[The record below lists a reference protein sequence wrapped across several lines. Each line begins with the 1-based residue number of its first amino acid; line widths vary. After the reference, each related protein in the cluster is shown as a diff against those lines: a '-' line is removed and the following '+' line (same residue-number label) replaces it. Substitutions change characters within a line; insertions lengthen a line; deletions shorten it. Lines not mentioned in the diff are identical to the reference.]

1 MVSDKSAIYTDFQG
15 FTDMRREAR
24 EQSPEAIKKVAQ
36 QFETLFVQMMLK
48 GMRDTL
54 PEGGLFGSN
63 EQRMYQDMF
72 DKQVSM
78 NVTSG
83 KGIGLAAV
91 IERQLGGN
99 PQSDAMK
106 SQPLDAYLQ
115 RPLMSYQPVVK
126 LAPADVPYREAGEV
140 QSDEFTAWSS
150 PEEFVDDLW
159 PHALRASQE
168 LGVDAEV
175 LLAQSALETGW
186 GRHMRA
192 KDNGEASYALFGIKA
207 DQRWEGQSVSV
218 STLEFR
224 DGTMQ
229 REQAKFRAY
238 DSVGEAFADYVDFIK
253 SSPRYQQALEK
264 GYDPEAYAR
273 GLQQAGYATDP
284 GYADKIERIRNNDL
298 LRTRLSEL
306 KNGAQAPLT

>member
-1 MVSDKSAIYTDFQG
+1 MISDKSAIYTDFQG

-24 EQSPEAIKKVAQ
+24 EQSPEAIKQVAR

-48 GMRDTL
+48 GLRDTV
-54 PEGGLFGSN
+54 PEGGLFNSN

-99 PQSDAMK
+99 TNSVPSTPQ
-106 SQPLDAYLQ
+106 QLDAYLQ
-115 RPLMSYQPVVK
+115 RPFVSYQPEVS
-126 LAPADVPYREAGEV
+126 LAPADIPYRPTGEILN
-140 QSDEFTAWSS
+140 DEFTAWSS
-150 PEEFVDDLW
+150 PQAFVNDLW
-159 PHALRASQE
+159 PHAQRASEE
-168 LGVDAEV
+168 LGVDADV
-175 LLAQSALETGW
+175 LIAQSALETGW

-192 KDNGEASYALFGIKA
+192 NDNGQASYALFGIKA
-207 DQRWEGQSVSV
+207 DQRWQGQTVSV

-229 REQAKFRAY
+229 REQAQFRAY
-238 DSVGEAFADYVDFIK
+238 DSVSEAFADYVDFIK
-253 SSPRYQQALEK
+253 SGPRYRQALEK
-264 GYDPEAYAR
+264 GYNPEAYAK

-284 GYADKIERIRNNDL
+284 DYADKIERIRSSDL

-306 KNGAQAPLT
+306 KNGAQPPLT

>member
-1 MVSDKSAIYTDFQG
+1 MVSDNTAIYTDFQG

-24 EQSPEAIKKVAQ
+24 EQSPEAIKQVAQ
-36 QFETLFVQMMLK
+36 QFETLFVQMMLN

-99 PQSDAMK
+99 PHSDAMK

-115 RPLMSYQPVVK
+115 RPLMTYQPVVS
-126 LAPADVPYREAGEV
+126 LGAADVPYRSMGETPV
-140 QSDEFTAWSS
+140 DDEFTAWSS
-150 PEEFVDDLW
+150 PEAFVNDLW

-192 KDNGEASYALFGIKA
+192 RDNGEASYALFGIKA

-238 DSVGEAFADYVDFIK
+238 NSVGEAFADYVDFIK

-264 GYDPEAYAR
+264 GYDPEA
-273 GLQQAGYATDP
+273 
-284 GYADKIERIRNNDL
+284 
-298 LRTRLSEL
+298 
-306 KNGAQAPLT
+306 